1 VNRIWCKPTLSPV
14 TNLISRNDFQSLIGN
29 KNEHLMIFDFRS
41 NEQREV
47 YGYIQGSILVPNSLT
62 QINVDD
68 PSQSIAKELFFD
80 EEEDKDKHVIFVTSK
95 EEIGEAYQKLV
106 ALGYLEQN
114 NSIKGYIEGIDAWVA
129 AGGDIEFPRIINFSS
144 LQKSLSLD
152 ATLLIDVR
160 NRSELNFP
168 GQIPSSVCVPLH
180 EILNGAFHL
189 SEMDFKERY
198 GFEKPTESDV
208 FVLTCRSGRR
218 ILVAEKYLKSLGYN
232 HIRIY
237 PGSYKDW
244 IAHGGMTTRA
254 QFSLDYDPL

>member
-1 VNRIWCKPTLSPV
+1 
-14 TNLISRNDFQSLIGN
+14 
-29 KNEHLMIFDFRS
+29 MIFDFRS

-62 QINVDD
+62 QINVDG

-80 EEEDKDKHVIFVTSK
+80 EAEDKDKYVIFVTSK
-95 EEIGEAYQKLV
+95 EETGEACQKLV

-114 NSIKGYIEGIDAWVA
+114 VSLKGYIEGIDPFIA
-129 AGGDIEFPRIINFSS
+129 AGGDIEFPRIINFAS
-144 LQKSLSLD
+144 LQKSLNLN

-160 NRSELNFP
+160 NRSELNSP

-180 EILNGAFHL
+180 EILNGAFQL
-189 SEMDFKERY
+189 AEMNFKERY
-198 GFEKPTESDV
+198 GFKKPTESDV
-208 FVLTCRSGRR
+208 FVLTCRSGKR
-218 ILVAEKYLKSLGYN
+218 ILEAEKYLKSLGYN

-244 IAHGGMTTRA
+244 IAHGGRTTRA
-254 QFSLDYDPL
+254 QFSLDYGLL